1 MARGLFLPPAAADT
15 LMRMTARSD
24 LRTLTLLAVVALAA
38 SACASATREIRVLPP
53 RPVALPEAAAA
64 AEPDSAPAAP
74 TGAPDIVPPGF
85 AVARTAGTLLGLPY
99 REGGALPD
107 GFDCSGL
114 VNYVF
119 ARHGVAMPRDVR
131 RQALAGAAVARG
143 EIAPGDLVFFTTTGS
158 GPTHVGIAVG
168 EGRFIHA
175 PKSGDVVRVESLS
188 AGYWT
193 ARFVTARRVSLPG
206 EHQSR
211 RP

>member
-1 MARGLFLPPAAADT
+1 MTAPRHTRALILLAAA
-15 LMRMTARSD
+15 A
-24 LRTLTLLAVVALAA
+24 LTA

-74 TGAPDIVPPGF
+74 TGAPDIVPLGF

-131 RQALAGAAVARG
+131 RQAASGLEVSRG
-143 EIAPGDLVFFTTTGS
+143 EIAPGDLVFFATTGS

-175 PKSGDVVRVESLS
+175 PKTGDVVRVESMAS
-188 AGYWT
+188 AYWD
-193 ARFVTARRVSLPG
+193 ARFVAARRVQLP
-206 EHQSR
+206 
-211 RP
+211 